1 MPDRAIAVILAVS
14 LIANIGMGA
23 FIIERHWYGLDVAE
37 ESSPVPPGPFP
48 VPQYLNT
55 PDQLRRSAFLQG
67 PAVLTTVGYIRRG
80 QVLYQETNETGT
92 TMNISVEIV
101 PGEGRVLVHTTP
113 LMGIV
118 FQEAANTAVN
128 VSQGRTRNDLGGSD
142 VIFSIESEGQ
152 ISAVDGPSAGAL
164 MTIITE
170 AAITGRPLWQNATLT
185 GTINPD
191 GSIGAIGGVLEKAS
205 AAKAAGKDLLLLPAA
220 NAGLLI
226 QRESVRNFGGFQM
239 VVRESERVSS
249 KDYLQSST
257 GIRVEYV
264 NTIEEVE
271 QYLFRSG

>member
-128 VSQGRTRNDLGGSD
+128 VSQGRTRSDLGG
-142 VIFSIESEGQ
+142 E
-152 ISAVDGPSAGAL
+152 
-164 MTIITE
+164 
-170 AAITGRPLWQNATLT
+170 RC
-185 GTINPD
+185 
-191 GSIGAIGGVLEKAS
+191 
-205 AAKAAGKDLLLLPAA
+205 DLLHRVGRSDFGGGWAQCRSPYDDHHRGGDHRPAA
-220 NAGLLI
+220 LA
-226 QRESVRNFGGFQM
+226 ECDPYRNDQP
-239 VVRESERVSS
+239 
-249 KDYLQSST
+249 
-257 GIRVEYV
+257 
-264 NTIEEVE
+264 
-271 QYLFRSG
+271 